1 MRANYY
7 VATQDITQNKSNGK
21 VKIIKREMSS
31 KQIDKLNKKLNKRL
45 NRRSAKRP
53 ISEGEY
59 AGYTVVFDL
68 QFFDGGTA
76 ANAISLS
83 NDDSYDGHN
92 IGNSIQLG
100 MSSNP
105 VFSSNTVEGQD
116 GTEKTSIVGGITVG
130 NQQIVMNPRQNSSV
144 NQEHEIFHTLG
155 MDHPQGEGGKS
166 GVMAYPPQPIN
177 QEDINFVGNGANGFL
192 PKTDK
197 KKK

>member
-1 MRANYY
+1 
-7 VATQDITQNKSNGK
+7 
-21 VKIIKREMSS
+21 
-31 KQIDKLNKKLNKRL
+31 
-45 NRRSAKRP
+45 
-53 ISEGEY
+53 
-59 AGYTVVFDL
+59 L

-105 VFSSNTVEGQD
+105 VFSSTTVEGQD
-116 GTEKTSIVGGITVG
+116 GTEETSMVGGITVG

-155 MDHPQGEGGKS
+155 MDHPKGEGGKS